1 MFDKMYLTLQE
12 VEYMNQIIEKE
23 NIKIENMIYEI
34 RGMHVMLASDVAKL
48 YKSETKI
55 INQVVKRNINR
66 FPESFCF
73 QLTNDEYLN
82 LRSQIVT
89 SREIGNMS
97 KRNRVHG
104 GNRYLPYVFTEH
116 GIMMLSGLL
125 KSEIA
130 AEINVMII
138 NAFISMKKYIS
149 NNLIEQKYYNDMIIR
164 HDSEIKLLQKSFDKL
179 QNNLNNNG
187 LFFEGQIYDAYS
199 LMINILNL
207 AKKNII
213 IIDNYIDKNLLDIL
227 SKKEKDILIITN
239 KYNNNDYEKYKKQYN
254 NVNIKI
260 DNTFHDRFIILDNKT
275 LYHSGASF
283 KDLGKKCF
291 AITKIENNKWLN
303 KLLELI

>member
-227 SKKEKDILIITN
+227 SKTEKEILIITN